1 MESEEP
7 EVPEL
12 EPEVPE
18 ESEVP
23 ELESAEEESEVPEL
37 ESEVPELESAEEESA
52 EEDFEEERIMKLLM
66 EYFGVVVVDL
76 EPIYSLLYVA
86 RLLHTE
92 MMIEK
97 EPEMEMQ

>member
-18 ESEVP
+18 
-23 ELESAEEESEVPEL
+23 

>member
-1 MESEEP
+1 MESEVESEEAEES
-7 EVPEL
+7 EVES
-12 EPEVPE
+12 E

-23 ELESAEEESEVPEL
+23 EL
-37 ESEVPELESAEEESA
+37 ESA

-66 EYFGVVVVDL
+66 EYFGVVVVDW

>member
-1 MESEEP
+1 MESEES
-7 EVPEL
+7 
-12 EPEVPE
+12 E

-23 ELESAEEESEVPEL
+23 EL
-37 ESEVPELESAEEESA
+37 ESA

-66 EYFGVVVVDL
+66 EYFGVVVVDW